1 MTPLLLASTLEDITK
16 TKLRKLKQ
24 SQVQFA
30 AHRKNIVDDVNKES
44 TQADKL
50 RKLIDGLGK
59 KLGIHKERRL
69 INVQAYLQQ
78 SSFDSSVSESE
89 LKALR
94 TQVEG
99 ILDTEGSKYEFA
111 GLFGQLVSDWND
123 YHNLPAAGAAY
134 SPTIKQE
141 DSLLIISNDESF
153 VDGAV
158 VEEMSRQ
165 RKEWEALAFSYG
177 NVSSSDVKGYL
188 KELFEDPE
196 FPTARGKALKILQKQ
211 LQNFKIKETL
221 DKQSLRWCIDSLLK
235 NDLFSGEKRQSLV
248 ELKKRSDVLDELAD
262 SLNMDLESI
271 TTWNWKSSPVFIDLR
286 KNLNGKFRAYMDED
300 THEAILLQ
308 FVGLSWATYL
318 KKCLNEFKASAWT
331 QPPRKHEGE
340 PDDPK
345 AFRHVWLTRN
355 TTENLRSTRLR
366 EYQASYFMTQL
377 PKSMKEG
384 AREYKD
390 EPDEAVQTSNRATRN
405 QAAIGGVLGAGQD
418 DDTNTSFAVKQ
429 SLLRT
434 ATTEM
439 LISTQMQRPFTI
451 LQSDFKSFGPSLPHT
466 TIFTVLEYLGVSP
479 DWLNFFKVFLSCP
492 LALTAAPLSGEP
504 RVRQRGVPD
513 SHQLSDMMG
522 EAILFC
528 LDYAV
533 NKQTQGANLYRL
545 HDDLWVWGEEGVC
558 LAAWKEIQKFSKFM
572 GMELNMDKTGS
583 EVVALGPSNTPSP
596 LSITDSILP
605 KGRVRFGLL
614 YLDPANGQWV
624 IDEGK
629 VNGYIEEVRKHLGA
643 CRSILA
649 WIQAWNSFSR
659 FLGSNFAHPAHC
671 FGLDHVNMMLKAY
684 RRIIDG
690 ILSDRPSAKGNI
702 VEYLRE
708 RVKEDY
714 NIEDVPAGF
723 IYLPVEL
730 GCLEVHNPF
739 VDLLLVRRNCLKNP
753 GDKIKAAEEQEKKDY
768 EDDKK
773 LFMEARQR
781 YNKSVKPFI
790 PFSEYIKNREETSKA
805 LYQAYQFLKT
815 APEQG
820 DVPGSVKTKTA
831 LKELP
836 LEGWS
841 KGFGNDWTKLSPYWK
856 WMAQQHCDEMLDRF
870 GGLPVSDRKVLVV
883 GLLKTLR
890 SEKVRWQI

>member
-1 MTPLLLASTLEDITK
+1 MSPPLLASTLEDIAK

-24 SQVQFA
+24 SQAQFA
-30 AHRKNIVDDVNKES
+30 AHRKSIIDDVNQGS
-44 TQADKL
+44 TEADKL
-50 RKLIDGLGK
+50 RKLIEGLGK

-69 INVQAYLQQ
+69 ISVPAYLQQ
-78 SSFDSSVSESE
+78 SLFDSSISDTQ

-99 ILDTEGSKYEFA
+99 ILETQGSKYEFA

-123 YHNLPAAGAAY
+123 NPNPTAAGAA
-134 SPTIKQE
+134 SSSTIKQE
-141 DSLLIISNDESF
+141 DSLLIISNDEFF

-165 RKEWEALAFSYG
+165 RKEWEALAFYDG

-188 KELFEDPE
+188 EKLFEPHSR
-196 FPTARGKALKILQKQ
+196 RGKALAVLQKQ

-221 DKQSLRWCIDSLLK
+221 DKQSIRWCIDSLLK
-235 NDLFSGEKRQSLV
+235 NDLFSGDKRQSLV

-271 TTWNWKSSPVFIDLR
+271 STWKWKYSPVFIDLR
-286 KNLNGKFRAYMDED
+286 KNLNGKIRAYMDED

-308 FVGLSWATYL
+308 FVGLSWAMYL
-318 KKCLNEFKASAWT
+318 KKCLNEFKASAWA
-331 QPPRKHEGE
+331 QPSRKGE
-340 PDDPK
+340 PEDPK
-345 AFRHVWLTRN
+345 AYRHVWLTRN
-355 TTENLRSTRLR
+355 ATENLRSARLK
-366 EYQASYFMTQL
+366 EYQAAYFMTQL
-377 PKSMKEG
+377 PNSMKEG
-384 AREYKD
+384 AQEYKD
-390 EPDEAVQTSNRATRN
+390 EPDDSSASND
-405 QAAIGGVLGAGQD
+405 L
-418 DDTNTSFAVKQ
+418 NTSFAVKQ

-439 LISTQMQRPFTI
+439 LISAQMQRPFTI
-451 LQSDFKSFGPSLPHT
+451 LQSDFKSFGPSLPHA
-466 TIFTVLEYLGVSP
+466 TIFTVLQYLGVSP
-479 DWLNFFKVFLSCP
+479 EWLNFFKVFLGCP
-492 LALTAAPLSGEP
+492 LAFRLDATIPMEEER

-528 LDYAV
+528 LDFAV
-533 NKQTQGANLYRL
+533 NKETHGANLYRL
-545 HDDLWVWGEEGVC
+545 HDDLWVWGEEAVC
-558 LAAWKEIQKFSKFM
+558 VTAWREIQKFSKVM
-572 GMELNMDKTGS
+572 GMDLNMGKTGS
-583 EVVALGPSNTPSP
+583 EVVAPSP
-596 LSITDSILP
+596 LSTAGSILP

-614 YLDPANGQWV
+614 YLDPAKGQWV
-624 IDEGK
+624 IDEDK
-629 VNGYIEEVRKHLGA
+629 VNGYVEEVKKHLGA

-671 FGLDHVNMMLKAY
+671 FGVDHVNMILKAY

-708 RVKEDY
+708 RIKEQY

-730 GCLEVHNPF
+730 GCLEIHNPF
-739 VDLLLVRRNCLKNP
+739 VDLLLVRRFCLKNP
-753 GDKIKAAEEQEKKDY
+753 GDKITAAEEQEKLDY
-768 EDDKK
+768 EADKK
-773 LFMEARQR
+773 AFMEARQR
-781 YNKSVKPFI
+781 FNKSVKPFI
-790 PFSEYIKNREETSKA
+790 PFNEYVKNREETSRA
-805 LYQAYQFLKT
+805 LYQAYKFLKT

-820 DVPGSVKTKTA
+820 DTPGSVKIKA
-831 LKELP
+831 GLKELP
-836 LEGWS
+836 REGWS
-841 KGFGNDWTKLSPYWK
+841 KGFGNDWTKLSTYWK
-856 WMAQQHCDEMLDRF
+856 WMVQQHCDEMYDKF
-870 GGLPVSDRKVLVV
+870 GELAVSERKVLVV